1 MKHVSILLLHHVNL
15 GGMENAR
22 LGLLEANNYLIL
34 KGLPENFKVEVVG
47 LEPEI
52 KLNNGLYTI
61 KPDKTIN
68 QIIETDLIIIPPVQ
82 FDLIQGME
90 DNQGFSEWIKRQHL
104 KGAEVVSLCLGAF
117 ILGNTGLLDG
127 KKCVTHWKAAA
138 LFKKL
143 FPETALAPD
152 TLMTDENGI
161 YTGGGAFSSANLILY
176 LIEKFLD
183 REAAIYC
190 SKIFQI
196 DMGRNSQSEF
206 IIFTGQKDHADE
218 AVKNIQEYVE
228 KNFQE
233 KISVDELCQKFNMV
247 RRTMERRFKL
257 ATCNTLIEYIQR
269 VRVEAAKR
277 NLEKTKKTINEVMYD
292 VGYADPKSFRDVFK
306 KFSGIS
312 PVDYRYKYGLIE
324 RQSI

>member
-1 MKHVSILLLHHVNL
+1 MKHVSLLLLYHVNL
-15 GGMENAR
+15 GSMENAR
-22 LGLLEANNYLIL
+22 HGLLEANNYLRM
-34 KGLPENFKVEVVG
+34 KGLPEIFKVEVVG

-52 KLNNGLYTI
+52 KLNNGLYNI
-61 KPDKTIN
+61 KPDKTID
-68 QIIETDLIIIPPVQ
+68 QVTQTDLIIIPPVQ
-82 FDLIQGME
+82 FDLMQSMA
-90 DNQGFSEWIKRQHL
+90 DNQGFCEWIIRQHL

-138 LFKKL
+138 QFKKL
-143 FPETALAPD
+143 FPKTDLAPD
-152 TLMTDENGI
+152 SLMTDENGI

-176 LIEKFLD
+176 IIEKFVD

-218 AVKNIQEYVE
+218 AVKNIQDYVE
-228 KNFQE
+228 KNFHE
-233 KISVDELCQKFNMV
+233 KINVDELCYKFNMV

-257 ATCNTLIEYIQR
+257 ATSNTLIEYIQR

-277 NLEKTKKTINEVMYD
+277 NLEKTRKTVNEVMYD
-292 VGYADPKSFRDVFK
+292 VGYADSKSFRDVFK

-312 PVDYRYKYGLIE
+312 PVDYRYKYGILE
-324 RQSI
+324 RPSG